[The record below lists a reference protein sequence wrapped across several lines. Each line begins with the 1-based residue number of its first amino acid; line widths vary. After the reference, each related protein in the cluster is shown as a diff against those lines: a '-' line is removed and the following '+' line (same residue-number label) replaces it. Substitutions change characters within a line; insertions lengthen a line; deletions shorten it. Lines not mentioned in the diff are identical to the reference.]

1 MPATVPTGRVLIL
14 APHPD
19 DETIGAGGLIQR
31 VTARGGDVRV
41 VFITSGESNPW
52 PQRFVNRRWSVTEWD
67 RAAWGTLRRS
77 EANEALALLGAHPEC
92 PMFLGFRDQKISTLA
107 RSGDQRIAEALR
119 NVMREYQPTL
129 LVAPSAQDL
138 HADHRAVAYFAHQSV
153 RGLGDSAPEIV
164 TYVVHGEGSPAR
176 LHFSLELSD
185 REQQR
190 KREAIECH
198 RSQLFLSRGRFLAY
212 AQATEDFYEP
222 EFDLVCT
229 ESRTKERV
237 GALRHSCRVLFGR
250 AAREQKRKNEQ
261 IGSAEPEP
269 HSR

>member
-1 MPATVPTGRVLIL
+1 MTTAVPTGRVLVL

-19 DETIGAGGLIQR
+19 DEAIGAGGLIQR
-31 VTARGGDVRV
+31 VSARGGDVRV
-41 VFITSGESNPW
+41 IFLTCGESNPW
-52 PQRFVNRRWSVTEWD
+52 PQRLANRRWRVTESD
-67 RAAWGTLRRS
+67 RAEWGRMRCD
-77 EANEALALLGAHPEC
+77 EASASLALLGVGSDHSA
-92 PMFLGFRDQKISTLA
+92 FLGFPDQQISTLA
-107 RSGDQRIAEALR
+107 RLDDQRIADALR
-119 NVMREYQPTL
+119 NAMRDYEPSL

-138 HADHRAVAYFAHQSV
+138 HADHRAVAYFAHQAV

-164 TYVVHGEGSPAR
+164 TYVVHGEGSPSR
-176 LHFSLELSD
+176 LHFSLDLSE

-190 KREAIECH
+190 KRQAIECH
-198 RSQLFLSRGRFLAY
+198 RSQLQLSRGRFLAY
-212 AQATEDFYEP
+212 ARATEDFYEP

-250 AAREQKRKNEQ
+250 AAREQKRKNES
-261 IGSAEPEP
+261 IGSTEPEP

>member
-1 MPATVPTGRVLIL
+1 MTTAVPTGRVLVL

-19 DETIGAGGLIQR
+19 DDAIGAGGLIQR
-31 VTARGGDVRV
+31 VKARGGQVCV
-41 VFITSGESNPW
+41 VFVTCGENNPW
-52 PQRFVNRRWSVTEWD
+52 PQRLVNRRWRITESD
-67 RAAWGTLRRS
+67 RAAWGKMRCS
-77 EANEALALLGAHPEC
+77 EASASLALLGGC
-92 PMFLGFRDQKISTLA
+92 PDQSVFLGFPDQKISTMA
-107 RSGDQRIAEALR
+107 RLGDQRIADALR
-119 NVMREYQPTL
+119 DVMRDYQPSL

-138 HADHRAVAYFAHQSV
+138 HADHRAVAYFAHQAV

-164 TYVVHGEGSPAR
+164 TYVVHGEGSPSR
-176 LHFSLELSD
+176 LHFSLDLSE

-198 RSQLFLSRGRFLAY
+198 QSQLRLSRGRFLAY
-212 AQATEDFYEP
+212 ARAAEDFYEP

-261 IGSAEPEP
+261 IANEPEP
-269 HSR
+269 NSR